1 MGILS
6 LPLRERTG
14 EREKEK
20 GGGGRKSKDRGQ
32 PRRRTKEN
40 WKNKGVTGGDLK
52 AERQRKK
59 IKKKCKKA
67 RGNSR
72 IRTLQKC
79 SYYYTITG
87 SRRKEWSNRK
97 EVPSYITFKTRRSC
111 IQVKA

>member
-20 GGGGRKSKDRGQ
+20 GGGRKSKDRGQ

-59 IKKKCKKA
+59 IKK
-67 RGNSR
+67 N
-72 IRTLQKC
+72 
-79 SYYYTITG
+79 
-87 SRRKEWSNRK
+87 
-97 EVPSYITFKTRRSC
+97 
-111 IQVKA
+111 VKRQEGTAE